1 MRPSAAMT
9 LGLLLA
15 TAACV
20 GVPGDL
26 APAGPGR
33 APDPTL
39 APSQALGAQD
49 VRSVPEEPMIV
60 PADATPSRP
69 RAASMDRLTGSLT
82 PPAPDPAPDPDAET
96 GIGAQAEFAGSE
108 VCDRPDWCRHVVAG
122 AFEEC
127 AC

>member
-9 LGLLLA
+9 LGLLLATA

-33 APDPTL
+33 AP
-39 APSQALGAQD
+39 SQTQGAQD
-49 VRSVPEEPMIV
+49 ARSVPEEPMIV

-69 RAASMDRLTGSLT
+69 RASSLDHFTGSLML
-82 PPAPDPAPDPDAET
+82 PAPAPEPDPET
-96 GIGAQAEFAGSE
+96 RIGAQAEFAGSE
-108 VCDRPDWCRHVVAG
+108 ICDRPDWCRHVVAG